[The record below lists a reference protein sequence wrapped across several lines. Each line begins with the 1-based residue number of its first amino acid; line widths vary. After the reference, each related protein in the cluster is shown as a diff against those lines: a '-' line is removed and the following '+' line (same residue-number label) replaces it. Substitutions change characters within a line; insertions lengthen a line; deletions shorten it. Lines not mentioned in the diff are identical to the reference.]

1 MLDVNPT
8 LPTSLTLANLRW
20 WQRVKASTEEILCK
34 IDSYTAKLNLH
45 DTERAQA
52 VVDHYEKVS
61 RRGCVCMTWLQA
73 VSKFELP
80 VDA

>member
-1 MLDVNPT
+1 MLDTDDVLDVNPT
-8 LPTSLTLANLRW
+8 QPMTRILQNLRW

-34 IDSYTAKLNLH
+34 IDTYTAKLNLH

-61 RRGCVCMTWLQA
+61 RRLR
-73 VSKFELP
+73 
-80 VDA
+80 